1 MTQTKMIKDALDNA
15 LLNNDTVFIV
25 PHNSPVPDFDAL
37 GASLGIALICKKNK
51 KKSYIVIDIDL
62 NKFGAEER
70 KVVEY
75 LAKNFNVVNSKLA
88 SELMT
93 DKSLMVAVDVSK
105 EMLLSEDTKK
115 IIPNFNDIFL
125 IDHHTVDERTISTK
139 YTFVND
145 KLSST
150 CEEISRLLCLYG
162 IKISPEVA
170 NYLFAG
176 IALDTCKLTK
186 NATGDTFGAVTKLLA
201 KGADLTT
208 VYNML
213 SSDYETDKKMLRI
226 INNVVFPTQIYAI
239 AADEEENKIYD
250 PVDIAKASD
259 YLLNYKINASF
270 ALGYIDEDTIAI
282 SARSKGG
289 VDVSAIMKLFG
300 GGGNEFSAAARV
312 KGETIDSIRTKLEF
326 VLNPTSYLKSGDL
339 SFELEGPEMQL
350 KLRR

>member
-1 MTQTKMIKDALDNA
+1 MTQTKKIKDALDNA

-125 IDHHTVDERTISTK
+125 IDHHTVDERTISTE

-162 IKISPEVA
+162 VKISPEVA

-186 NATGDTFGAVTKLLA
+186 NATGDTFGTVTKLLA

-213 SSDYETDKKMLRI
+213 SSDYEADKKMLRI

-239 AADEEENKIYD
+239 AADEEKNKIYD

-326 VLNPTSYLKSGDL
+326 VLNPTSYLRSGDL
-339 SFELEGPEMQL
+339 SFELDGPEMQL